1 MASMFVLFA
10 CFDNGNSNQDDD
22 GDNIPQLVSLTAVY
36 TGGNIVVGN
45 KINGAKI
52 ELTLTYDNENTQVLS
67 PLASGVSY
75 WYQGQQIQDPV
86 NYVFNVV
93 CEMTIEVRYQSLSA
107 NMTVNVVGYTV
118 TFRANGGTGTMFA
131 VENIYGNYTLPE
143 NEFTAPQGMKF
154 RCWAVSG
161 QEKQV
166 GETVV
171 INANTNIDAV
181 WEDYPQTQEEIDFLQ
196 FINDYQKLENLSKEY
211 NSSGYQKRVL
221 VYIRSSKY
229 SSTQWN
235 MLGGSLD
242 SNFVTYVHEH
252 DSSVEYLRT
261 KEILTY
267 PNSTNQ
273 IDFVHMIATLNL
285 VMTGDNNSA
294 DLGGW
299 GGDLCQLV
307 SDLKTTDKTGAELKD
322 FVLTKFNQNS
332 SFGAQDVVADL
343 DAVNIYNIYKNQSE
357 KSFAKAMKDYY
368 RNITESARK
377 TSFAEYLFQGQNLST
392 TQQKVDY
399 LLSRLSNNF
408 YIVYLNSTY
417 GISFE
422 NNEEL
427 FNTCL
432 TVFVEY
438 LCN

>member
-1 MASMFVLFA
+1 MKNLKKIICLLLVIASMFVLFA
-10 CFDNGNSNQDDD
+10 CFDNDSSNQNQNQNQNQEQHQNDDNSD
-22 GDNIPQLVSLTAVY
+22 EQNDQD
-36 TGGNIVVGN
+36 
-45 KINGAKI
+45 
-52 ELTLTYDNENTQVLS
+52 EQDDENV
-67 PLASGVSY
+67 
-75 WYQGQQIQDPV
+75 
-86 NYVFNVV
+86 
-93 CEMTIEVRYQSLSA
+93 
-107 NMTVNVVGYTV
+107 
-118 TFRANGGTGTMFA
+118 
-131 VENIYGNYTLPE
+131 
-143 NEFTAPQGMKF
+143 
-154 RCWAVSG
+154 
-161 QEKQV
+161 
-166 GETVV
+166 
-171 INANTNIDAV
+171 
-181 WEDYPQTQEEIDFLQ
+181 PQTQEEIDFAK
-196 FINDYQKLENLSKEY
+196 FIADYQKLENMSKEY

-229 SSTQWN
+229 NSTQWN
-235 MLGGSLD
+235 MLGGTLESD
-242 SNFVTYVHEH
+242 FVTYVQEH
-252 DSSVEYLRT
+252 DNSVEYLRT

-307 SDLKTTDKTGAELKD
+307 SEIKTTDKTGVELKD
-322 FVLTKFNQNS
+322 FVLTKFNKNS
-332 SFGAQDVVADL
+332 SFGAQDVIADL

-368 RNITESARK
+368 RNITESVRK
-377 TSFAEYLFQGQNLST
+377 TSFTAYLFQNQNLSI

-427 FNTCL
+427 FKTCL